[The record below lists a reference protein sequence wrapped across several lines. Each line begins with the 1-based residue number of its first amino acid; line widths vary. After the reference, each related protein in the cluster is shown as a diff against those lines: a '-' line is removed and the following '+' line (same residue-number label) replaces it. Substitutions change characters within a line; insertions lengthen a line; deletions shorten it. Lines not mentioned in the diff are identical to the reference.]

1 MKLLRAVSLSLALL
15 APSLAQAAA
24 GQVLFALGRVEIQRG
39 AQTLAATRGA
49 AVEVGDVVSTGPTG
63 LTQLR
68 MQDGALLSLR
78 YGSSMKVEEYQ
89 LPVAPAPVA
98 AGKAPAAGGG
108 RSALRLLRGAFRTVT
123 GLIGKGAGDSYS
135 VVTPVATIGIRGTD
149 YSAAYCSG
157 DCGGTAD
164 GLYVGV
170 SNGGIEVRNDAGSLD
185 LGDDQYGYVRNN
197 ETPPERALAPPEALQ
212 TAIAPD
218 RDDDDDDDDDRTVA
232 SDDRDGDDD
241 GSDHSG
247 SGDSYETGD
256 RQPEGG
262 YELRPAEPGHY
273 AYVSD
278 ASKASEAA
286 LVYADGD
293 GALLAFEG
301 STSGNIGTAA
311 NFDTGSDGS
320 TGLEW
325 GRWHGGVAT
334 VTNSDGISGPLDL
347 STASLHWIYATDDGE
362 SAVVPLTGSQYYS
375 LVGGTNPTDN
385 AGNVGSLGTAS
396 VYADFF
402 NQTVT
407 ADISLTMPGASAP
420 SNWNG
425 YGTGPLSADATFS
438 GSLSVTI
445 DGQTG
450 GSGGF
455 AGFLTTDLSGA
466 GLTFEMTD
474 ANFTTTVSGA
484 AGFEESSPA
493 AGGP

>member
-1 MKLLRAVSLSLALL
+1 MKLLRGVSLCLALL

-39 AQTLAATRGA
+39 GQTLAAARGA

-78 YGSSMKVEEYQ
+78 YGSSMKVEEYR

-98 AGKAPAAGGG
+98 GAKAPAAGGG

-185 LGDDQYGYVRNN
+185 LGDGQYGYVRDNA
-197 ETPPERALAPPEALQ
+197 TPPERSMVPPEALQ

-218 RDDDDDDDDDRTVA
+218 RDDDGDDDDGRDYRDD
-232 SDDRDGDDD
+232 
-241 GSDHSG
+241 
-247 SGDSYETGD
+247 GDSYETGD

-273 AYVSD
+273 AYASD
-278 ASKASEAA
+278 GFKGASPGN
-286 LVYADGD
+286 VYADGD

-301 STSGNIGTAA
+301 PTSANIGTAA
-311 NFDTGSDGS
+311 NFDTGGDGS

-325 GRWHGGVAT
+325 GRWHGGAAN
-334 VTNSDGISGPLDL
+334 VTNSDGIDGTLDL
-347 STASLHWIYATDDGE
+347 SVASLHWIYATDDDE
-362 SAVVPLTGSQYYS
+362 RAALPLTGSRTYE
-375 LVGGTNPTDN
+375 LVGGTNPTNNSGD
-385 AGNVGSLGTAS
+385 VGTLGSATLF
-396 VYADFF
+396 ADFT
-402 NQTVT
+402 NLTVLS
-407 ADISLTMPGASAP
+407 DVSLTMPGVSVPETWNASG
-420 SNWNG
+420 SG
-425 YGTGPLSADATFS
+425 SISSTTFS
-438 GSLSVTI
+438 GNYTVSI
-445 DGQTG
+445 NGQTG
-450 GSGGF
+450 GSGVF
-455 AGFLTTDLSGA
+455 AGFFTGDGSGA
-466 GLTFEMTD
+466 GLVFELYD
-474 ANFTTTVSGA
+474 PDFVTTVSGA
-484 AGFEESSPA
+484 AGFEAVESPA
-493 AGGP
+493 AGAP